1 MLIKK
6 PRKWKY
12 ELLIAEVVAIVML
25 FFLGASLAS
34 AQTIFESVSFA
45 STTDGIDEFTLNT
58 SMSAPFI
65 WDAFYPGHPRY
76 APIATG
82 TMTNLVTPFRWIP
95 FGAFDGSSSH
105 RLQLVRYNGGA
116 NPVDCYSDY
125 FIPDQIASSG
135 VPVLYDFD
143 FSGTECD
150 IYQQNPY
157 DDPPGFYQSPDWQW
171 YVRDV
176 PATSGAIQT
185 RTLPSGS
192 GDRPIL
198 IYGTE
203 GPTNPDLLVAVDP
216 AVTTPPITFQ
226 TRFTDAQA
234 QGNSSTSIS
243 VDIDYQLNTSE
254 YTANTRPDY
263 ITIQF
268 IKDGLFSDQ
277 QVAVANKLI
286 LPLTD
291 GDHSTIV
298 PVNHAF
304 EDGDYFAYIHFW
316 NINTNSI
323 TFEQTGVVISF
334 EVVGGVVQNA
344 LIEQITDGLTLD
356 EDQLY
361 EDCSISNLDGCF
373 KNALIYVF
381 VPEPDAFDKFTTIYE
396 NIENKPPFGYVTAVK
411 NALAGITD
419 GATPAFAFGDIPF
432 QTTIFDPFKAILA
445 IGLWVLYALF
455 FMGRV
460 NKLDI

>member
-1 MLIKK
+1 MQKFKTNLSTRNKL
-6 PRKWKY
+6 R
-12 ELLIAEVVAIVML
+12 IAVLVAAAML
-25 FFLGASLAS
+25 FFCGASLAS
-34 AQTIFESVSFA
+34 AQTIFESPSFA
-45 STTDGIDEFTLNT
+45 STTDGIDEFTARYA
-58 SMSAPFI
+58 MEAPFI
-65 WDAFYPGHPRY
+65 WDGFYPGTRMY

-82 TMTNLVTPFRWIP
+82 TMTNLVTTVDWAPFAP
-95 FGAFDGSSSH
+95 AGFTGNDPQ
-105 RLQLVRYNGGA
+105 RLQLVRNPGTVALDCWTDFFVPSDLTPANTPILYN
-116 NPVDCYSDY
+116 
-125 FIPDQIASSG
+125 FE
-135 VPVLYDFD
+135 FT
-143 FSGTECD
+143 GTECE
-150 IYQQNPY
+150 IYQVAAY
-157 DDPPGFYQSPDWQW
+157 DDPPDFYQNPDWQW
-171 YVRDV
+171 YVKSV
-176 PATSGAIQT
+176 PGTSGAFAT
-185 RTLPSGS
+185 RMTPQQ
-192 GDRPIL
+192 DRPIL
-198 IYGTE
+198 IYGE
-203 GPTNPDLLVAVDP
+203 QGPTNPDLLIAVDP
-216 AVTTPPITFQ
+216 TVATPPINFV

-234 QGNSSTSIS
+234 IGNSSTSIS
-243 VDIDYQLNTSE
+243 VDIDYELNTAE

-277 QVAVANKLI
+277 QVASANKLI
-286 LPLTD
+286 LPLSD
-291 GDHSTIV
+291 GLFNTNV

-334 EVVGGVVQNA
+334 EVVGGAVQNA

-381 VPEPDAFDKFTTIYE
+381 VPEPDAFDKFTTIYQ
-396 NIENKPPFGYVTAVK
+396 NIEKKPPFGYVTAVK

-432 QTTIFDPFKAILA
+432 QTTIFDPFKGILA

-455 FMGRV
+455 LMGRL